1 MYWVFSLPVV
11 VTSLLLFAA
20 WLWRCL
26 LLMQPKCCLLRWF
39 SCVNV
44 ARVARTLQTRCPF
57 GIIIQSTHLQIAT
70 GSCGKLRWGYLHA
83 MSEARTQ
90 TKRRRV
96 MKVLPAPAAAAAWHM
111 HTHMHKHCHQYAELA
126 SGLLV
131 DDEYALGELQDDVD
145 TVWQYV
151 AGA

>member
-1 MYWVFSLPVV
+1 
-11 VTSLLLFAA
+11 
-20 WLWRCL
+20 
-26 LLMQPKCCLLRWF
+26 
-39 SCVNV
+39 
-44 ARVARTLQTRCPF
+44 
-57 GIIIQSTHLQIAT
+57 
-70 GSCGKLRWGYLHA
+70 
-83 MSEARTQ
+83 
-90 TKRRRV
+90 